1 MTAKLPERNGEWYYR
16 VHHTIEQHERIAR
29 EGELMAIAAKGR
41 RTGRG
46 REAVNRQPKLA
57 SLNVK
62 RSVAINGRKTSVGLE
77 AAFWLSFKDIA
88 AREGVSVSAL
98 ATRIDADREHK
109 NSSSVIRLFVLE
121 HYHRLAEAHAAG
133 DVKAKSDGA
142 D

>member
-1 MTAKLPERNGEWYYR
+1 
-16 VHHTIEQHERIAR
+16 
-29 EGELMAIAAKGR
+29 
-41 RTGRG
+41 
-46 REAVNRQPKLA
+46 VNRQPKLA

-109 NSSSVIRLFVLE
+109 NLSSVIRLFVLE
-121 HYHRLAEAHAAG
+121 HYRRMAEGRAGG
-133 DVKAKSDGA
+133 DVKAK
-142 D
+142 